1 VDALALVGFL
11 SGGRSFDFKTP
22 AHRSRAG
29 PSVRVQEVSL
39 SVNSSVFCPNAANV
53 FLAAGEDSSAGGVYL
68 PSVPL
73 LTACHA
79 PEVVVVVAVVVV
91 AAAVRAGTLATVFV
105 GGEFLVFQ
113 LCAVLGGEFIVAHN
127 PEDTSAPEDIISLLL
142 LQLGVSSRLE
152 PINTRPEGSRV
163 GDDPK
168 LEMRGLSKRLLPL
181 SILLLLGLWS
191 GGGSF
196 TIIKERLFSAFSR
209 LFARAGGRLLLV
221 GERLDDDA

>member
-1 VDALALVGFL
+1 MDALALVGFL

-39 SVNSSVFCPNAANV
+39 SVNSSVFCPNTANV

-68 PSVPL
+68 PSAPL
-73 LTACHA
+73 LTVCHA
-79 PEVVVVVAVVVV
+79 PEIVVVVALVV
-91 AAAVRAGTLATVFV
+91 AAAVLAVTLATVFV

-127 PEDTSAPEDIISLLL
+127 PEDTSAPEDTVSLLL

-196 TIIKERLFSAFSR
+196 TIMKERLFSAFSR
-209 LFARAGGRLLLV
+209 LFARAGGRLLLA

>member
-1 VDALALVGFL
+1 MLAPEASHSLPVMVEAGGGRQLSAIPVQEADRDQRVLTETPKTLLLLLILLEALALVGFL

-39 SVNSSVFCPNAANV
+39 SVTSSVFCPNTANV
-53 FLAAGEDSSAGGVYL
+53 FLAAGENNSAGGVYL

-79 PEVVVVVAVVVV
+79 PEVVVVVAVVV

-113 LCAVLGGEFIVAHN
+113 LCAVLGGEFIVAHK
-127 PEDTSAPEDIISLLL
+127 PEDT
-142 LQLGVSSRLE
+142 
-152 PINTRPEGSRV
+152 
-163 GDDPK
+163 
-168 LEMRGLSKRLLPL
+168 
-181 SILLLLGLWS
+181 
-191 GGGSF
+191 
-196 TIIKERLFSAFSR
+196 
-209 LFARAGGRLLLV
+209 
-221 GERLDDDA
+221 